1 MNDDQHRRLETDPV
15 DEILAYLAS
24 HPHAADSAQGVARW
38 WLGPHASVLPV
49 SDVESAL
56 RQLVA
61 SQQLREEALSDG
73 TTLYSNN
80 AKHDPEP

>member
-1 MNDDQHRRLETDPV
+1 MNDDQNRRLKIDPV
-15 DEILAYLAS
+15 HEILAYLAS
-24 HPHAADSAQGVARW
+24 HPHAADSAHGVARW
-38 WLGPHASVLPV
+38 WLGRHHSALPL

-61 SQQLREEALSDG
+61 RQDLREEALSDG

-80 AKHDPEP
+80 AKHDPET

>member
-1 MNDDQHRRLETDPV
+1 MNDDQNRRLETDPV
-15 DEILAYLAS
+15 EEILAYLAS
-24 HPHAADSAQGVARW
+24 HPHAADSALGVARW

-61 SQQLREEALSDG
+61 RRQLREEALSDG
-73 TTLYSNN
+73 TTLYSSN
-80 AKHDPEP
+80 AKHEPEP

>member
-1 MNDDQHRRLETDPV
+1 MNNDQSRQLETDPV
-15 DEILAYLAS
+15 EEILAYLAS
-24 HPHAADSAQGVARW
+24 HPHAADSADGVARW
-38 WLGPHASVLPV
+38 WLGPHASSLPV

-61 SQQLREEALSDG
+61 RQQLREEALSDG

-80 AKHDPEP
+80 AKHEPEP